1 MLMEDKIFILAF
13 SVVEKEKKVWISCSN
28 LCGFMFDPTFQPLF
42 TDFFLNF
49 YSLLAKFDSSSEET
63 L

>member
-28 LCGFMFDPTFQPLF
+28 VD
-42 TDFFLNF
+42 
-49 YSLLAKFDSSSEET
+49 
-63 L
+63 